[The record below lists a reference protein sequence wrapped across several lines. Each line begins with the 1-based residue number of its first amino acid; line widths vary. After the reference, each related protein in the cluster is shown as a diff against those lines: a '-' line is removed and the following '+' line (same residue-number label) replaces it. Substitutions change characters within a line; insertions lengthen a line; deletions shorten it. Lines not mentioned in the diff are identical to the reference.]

1 MQIYTNKNG
10 DELCVEVKGR
20 MDAIT
25 APKFEAEVMELLG
38 QGEKLVILDLGSL
51 DYISSA
57 GLRSILM
64 VAKKIESNE
73 GKLTFANLRGM
84 VQEVFTISGL
94 NSIFQV
100 NNHTA
105 VAK

>member
-1 MQIYTNKNG
+1 
-10 DELCVEVKGR
+10 
-20 MDAIT
+20 MDAVT
-25 APKFEAEVMELLG
+25 ASKFETEVMELLG
-38 QGEKLVILDLGSL
+38 QGEKLVVLDLGSL

-57 GLRSILM
+57 GLRSILT
-64 VAKKIESNE
+64 VAKKIESND

-100 NNHTA
+100 NNHIA